1 MATARPSLRAE
12 QAEAV
17 RNRLFEAALE
27 LIETGQEPTLR
38 AVAAQA
44 RVGERTLY
52 RYFPSRDDF
61 RDALGRQFHGRA
73 GIPLCEDAA
82 GLEGYARDLFAT
94 FEANSKLVRGLV
106 HAPWAVADLQLT
118 RRRRLEQVT
127 ALLRRAWPDAPVAA
141 CEAAAASLRA
151 VLSGAGWCHLRDCGF
166 SAEEALHH
174 ALWLVRTIL
183 DRLASL
189 GAGRG

>member
-127 ALLRRAWPDAPVAA
+127 ALLRRAW
-141 CEAAAASLRA
+141 
-151 VLSGAGWCHLRDCGF
+151 
-166 SAEEALHH
+166 
-174 ALWLVRTIL
+174 
-183 DRLASL
+183 
-189 GAGRG
+189 